1 MKSVIKMLRLGKKAH
16 HRKATQ
22 TAQTARSRGQNGKS
36 LSGGG
41 EGPSL
46 VAAKNTGQQAGRR

>member
-1 MKSVIKMLRLGKKAH
+1 MLRLGKKAH

-22 TAQTARSRGQNGKS
+22 TAETARSRGQNGKS
-36 LSGGG
+36 MSGGG